1 MRWAVLKL
9 RPRRRFS
16 NYLLAHNLI
25 PGTSSTAINHQ
36 ATMLSS
42 ALLSAARS
50 ASSVASGSGVAC
62 RLSAASALL
71 RRPAGAA
78 TTAAAPSA
86 SAAAS
91 AAVSSASGG
100 SCHLSTAASASAA
113 AAADDANNR
122 EVVTFLTLNNLSDNP
137 GARKY
142 RRRIGRGI
150 GSSKGKTSGRGHK
163 GQKARAG
170 RGVHPTFE
178 GGQTKLYKRLPK
190 RGFTNVHAEEMVP
203 INVGTIQD
211 YIDMGRLA
219 VPADGDQPLTIKDLV
234 DAGITKASSVKH
246 GVKLLGKGQYRL
258 RSPIKIEVSR
268 ASDKAIAA
276 IERAGGEITT
286 VHYNRLALRAL
297 LKPEKFAA
305 GGSAMGGGGV
315 ANDEDNDGESSDSNT
330 SKPLVPR
337 QAKPPPKLMP
347 YYTSYKNRGYL
358 SPEVQLKKIEERLG
372 AIKVDEDAG
381 SKADA

>member
-1 MRWAVLKL
+1 
-9 RPRRRFS
+9 
-16 NYLLAHNLI
+16 
-25 PGTSSTAINHQ
+25 
-36 ATMLSS
+36 MLSS

-50 ASSVASGSGVAC
+50 ASAVASSGAAC
-62 RLSAASALL
+62 RLGAASSLL
-71 RRPAGAA
+71 RRPA
-78 TTAAAPSA
+78 PSA
-86 SAAAS
+86 AS
-91 AAVSSASGG
+91 
-100 SCHLSTAASASAA
+100 CLLSTAAPAAAASSASAS
-113 AAADDANNR
+113 ADETDSSASH
-122 EVVTFLTLNNLSDNP
+122 EVVNFLTLNNLSDNP
-137 GARKY
+137 GARRY

-170 RGVHPTFE
+170 SGVHPTFE

-203 INVGTIQD
+203 VNVGTLQD
-211 YIDMGRLA
+211 YIDMGRLPL
-219 VPADGDQPLTIKDLV
+219 PADGDRPLTLKDLV

-246 GVKLLGKGQYRL
+246 GIKLLGKGQYRL

-297 LKPEKFAA
+297 LKPEKFAGA
-305 GGSAMGGGGV
+305 DGV
-315 ANDEDNDGESSDSNT
+315 DNEDEDGSGSDS
-330 SKPLVPR
+330 SKPVVPR

-347 YYTSYKNRGYL
+347 YYTSYDKRGYL
-358 SPEVQLKKIEERLG
+358 SPLLQLKKIEERLG
-372 AIKVDEDAG
+372 AIKVVEEDA
-381 SKADA
+381 SASDTSSSNKADA

>member
-1 MRWAVLKL
+1 
-9 RPRRRFS
+9 
-16 NYLLAHNLI
+16 
-25 PGTSSTAINHQ
+25 
-36 ATMLSS
+36 MLSS

-50 ASSVASGSGVAC
+50 ASAVASSGAAC
-62 RLSAASALL
+62 RLGAASSLL
-71 RRPAGAA
+71 RRPA
-78 TTAAAPSA
+78 P
-86 SAAAS
+86 SAAA
-91 AAVSSASGG
+91 AQP
-100 SCHLSTAASASAA
+100 LSTAAPAAASSASAVGTT
-113 AAADDANNR
+113 DDR
-122 EVVTFLTLNNLSDNP
+122 EVVNFLTLNNLSDNP
-137 GARKY
+137 GARRY

-203 INVGTIQD
+203 INVGTLQD
-211 YIDMGRLA
+211 YIDMGRL
-219 VPADGDQPLTIKDLV
+219 PSGGDRPLTIKDLV

-246 GVKLLGKGQYRL
+246 GIKLLGKGQYRL

-297 LKPEKFAA
+297 LKPEKFAGGA
-305 GGSAMGGGGV
+305 DGADSEDEGGSS
-315 ANDEDNDGESSDSNT
+315 NDS
-330 SKPLVPR
+330 SKPVVPR

-347 YYTSYKNRGYL
+347 YYTSYDKRGYL

-372 AIKVDEDAG
+372 AIKVVEEDAAA
-381 SKADA
+381 SDTRSSSNKADA

>member
-1 MRWAVLKL
+1 
-9 RPRRRFS
+9 
-16 NYLLAHNLI
+16 
-25 PGTSSTAINHQ
+25 
-36 ATMLSS
+36 MLSS
-42 ALLSAARS
+42 ALFSAARS
-50 ASSVASGSGVAC
+50 ASSAVSSGAVC
-62 RLSAASALL
+62 RLNAASAVL
-71 RRPAGAA
+71 RRPAAA
-78 TTAAAPSA
+78 TAAG
-86 SAAAS
+86 
-91 AAVSSASGG
+91 SASG
-100 SCHLSTAASASAA
+100 CHHLSTATSVVTAANDADASS
-113 AAADDANNR
+113 R
-122 EVVTFLTLNNLSDNP
+122 EVVNFLTLNNLSDNP

-170 RGVHPTFE
+170 RGVHPSFE

-190 RGFTNVHAEEMVP
+190 RGFTNIHAEEMVP
-203 INVGTIQD
+203 VNVGTLQD
-211 YIDMGRLA
+211 YIDMGRLS
-219 VPADGDQPLTIKDLV
+219 VPADGDRPLTIKDLV

-246 GVKLLGKGQYRL
+246 GVKLLAKGQYRL

-268 ASDKAIAA
+268 ASDKAIAS

-297 LKPEKFAA
+297 LKPEKFAGA
-305 GGSAMGGGGV
+305 GDV
-315 ANDEDNDGESSDSNT
+315 NEEDDEGNNSN
-330 SKPLVPR
+330 KPLLPR

-372 AIKVDEDAG
+372 VIRVEEDAPV
-381 SKADA
+381 S

>member
-1 MRWAVLKL
+1 
-9 RPRRRFS
+9 
-16 NYLLAHNLI
+16 
-25 PGTSSTAINHQ
+25 
-36 ATMLSS
+36 MLSS

-50 ASSVASGSGVAC
+50 ASSVASSGAAC
-62 RLSAASALL
+62 HISAASALL

-78 TTAAAPSA
+78 ATAAAAAAAPSA
-86 SAAAS
+86 SSAAA
-91 AAVSSASGG
+91 
-100 SCHLSTAASASAA
+100 CHLSTTAAATTAS
-113 AAADDANNR
+113 AAADDANR

-203 INVGTIQD
+203 VNVGTVQD
-211 YIDMGRLA
+211 YIDMGRLS
-219 VPADGDQPLTIKDLV
+219 VPADGDRPLTIKDLV

-305 GGSAMGGGGV
+305 GGSGSGRGSA
-315 ANDEDNDGESSDSNT
+315 ANDDEDNDNNESSDSNN
-330 SKPLVPR
+330 KPLVPR

>member
-1 MRWAVLKL
+1 MNGERRTHFLNFAEL
-9 RPRRRFS
+9 RLVQKVMSPPHKPHNEGYAINRSLRRR
-16 NYLLAHNLI
+16 
-25 PGTSSTAINHQ
+25 
-36 ATMLSS
+36 TMLSS

-50 ASSVASGSGVAC
+50 ASAVASSGAAC
-62 RLSAASALL
+62 RLGAASSLL
-71 RRPAGAA
+71 RRPA
-78 TTAAAPSA
+78 A
-86 SAAAS
+86 SAAAQP
-91 AAVSSASGG
+91 
-100 SCHLSTAASASAA
+100 LSTAAPAAASSASAVGTTDG
-113 AAADDANNR
+113 ADSSASR
-122 EVVTFLTLNNLSDNP
+122 EVVNFLTLNNLSDNP
-137 GARKY
+137 GARRY

-203 INVGTIQD
+203 INVGTLQD
-211 YIDMGRLA
+211 YIDMGRLPL
-219 VPADGDQPLTIKDLV
+219 PADGDQPLTIKDLV

-246 GVKLLGKGQYRL
+246 GIKLLGKGQYRL

-305 GGSAMGGGGV
+305 GADGADSEDEGGSV
-315 ANDEDNDGESSDSNT
+315 SDS
-330 SKPLVPR
+330 SKPVVPR
-337 QAKPPPKLMP
+337 QARPPPKLMP
-347 YYTSYKNRGYL
+347 YYTSYDKRGYL

-372 AIKVDEDAG
+372 AIKVVEEDAAA
-381 SKADA
+381 SDTRSSSNKADA

>member
-1 MRWAVLKL
+1 
-9 RPRRRFS
+9 
-16 NYLLAHNLI
+16 
-25 PGTSSTAINHQ
+25 
-36 ATMLSS
+36 MLSS

-50 ASSVASGSGVAC
+50 ASAATSSGAAC
-62 RLSAASALL
+62 RIGAAASSLL
-71 RRPAGAA
+71 RRPAPSAA
-78 TTAAAPSA
+78 SCQLSTAAPAAAS

-91 AAVSSASGG
+91 AVGTATDGADSAS
-100 SCHLSTAASASAA
+100 
-113 AAADDANNR
+113 R
-122 EVVTFLTLNNLSDNP
+122 EVVNFLTLNNLSDNP
-137 GARKY
+137 GARRY

-170 RGVHPTFE
+170 SGVHPTFE

-203 INVGTIQD
+203 INVGTLQD
-211 YIDMGRLA
+211 YIDMGRLPL
-219 VPADGDQPLTIKDLV
+219 PADGDRPLTLKDLV

-246 GVKLLGKGQYRL
+246 GIKLLGKGQYRL

-297 LKPEKFAA
+297 LKPEKFAGA
-305 GGSAMGGGGV
+305 DGV
-315 ANDEDNDGESSDSNT
+315 DNEDEDGSGSDS
-330 SKPLVPR
+330 SKPVVPR

-347 YYTSYKNRGYL
+347 YYTSYDKRGYL
-358 SPEVQLKKIEERLG
+358 SPLLQLKKIEERLG
-372 AIKVDEDAG
+372 AIKVVEEDA
-381 SKADA
+381 SASDTSSSNKADA

>member
-1 MRWAVLKL
+1 M
-9 RPRRRFS
+9 
-16 NYLLAHNLI
+16 
-25 PGTSSTAINHQ
+25 
-36 ATMLSS
+36 
-42 ALLSAARS
+42 
-50 ASSVASGSGVAC
+50 
-62 RLSAASALL
+62 
-71 RRPAGAA
+71 
-78 TTAAAPSA
+78 
-86 SAAAS
+86 
-91 AAVSSASGG
+91 SSASGG
-100 SCHLSTAASASAA
+100 SCHLSTAASAA
-113 AAADDANNR
+113 AAADDANNH

-150 GSSKGKTSGRGHK
+150 GSSKGKTSRRGHK

-203 INVGTIQD
+203 VNVGTIQD
-211 YIDMGRLA
+211 YIDMGRLP
-219 VPADGDQPLTIKDLV
+219 VPADGDRPLTIKDLV
-234 DAGITKASSVKH
+234 DAGITKASSVKY

-305 GGSAMGGGGV
+305 GGSGMLGGV
-315 ANDEDNDGESSDSNT
+315 ANDEDNDDERSGSNT

-347 YYTSYKNRGYL
+347 YYTSYKKRGYL

>member
-1 MRWAVLKL
+1 MCHK
-9 RPRRRFS
+9 S
-16 NYLLAHNLI
+16 
-25 PGTSSTAINHQ
+25 
-36 ATMLSS
+36 TMLSS
-42 ALLSAARS
+42 ALLSAAARS
-50 ASSVASGSGVAC
+50 ASSVASSGAAC

-71 RRPAGAA
+71 RRPAAA
-78 TTAAAPSA
+78 AAAPSA
-86 SAAAS
+86 SPAAS
-91 AAVSSASGG
+91 AAVSSAS
-100 SCHLSTAASASAA
+100 LSTAASASAA
-113 AAADDANNR
+113 ADDANR

-211 YIDMGRLA
+211 YIDMGRLS
-219 VPADGDQPLTIKDLV
+219 VPSDGDQPLTIKDLV

-305 GGSAMGGGGV
+305 GSGLGSV
-315 ANDEDNDGESSDSNT
+315 ANDEDNDNESSDSN
-330 SKPLVPR
+330 KPLVPR

-347 YYTSYKNRGYL
+347 YYTNYKKRGYL
-358 SPEVQLKKIEERLG
+358 SPEIQLKKIEERLG
-372 AIKVDEDAG
+372 AIKVDEEAG
-381 SKADA
+381 NEADA